1 MQSLTTFAA
10 LLLASVLFVPLFKR
24 AGLGTVLGYLAV
36 GMLIGPFG
44 VKLVRDPD
52 NLLHTAELGVVML
65 LFVIGL
71 ELKPSRL
78 WALRRSVFGLGLLQM
93 LGVAVALAAAGWY
106 VGLSLSAASLVG
118 IILALSSTA
127 FVLPTLAER
136 RELASRHGRE
146 AFAIL
151 LFQDLSVIPLLAL
164 IPLFGTG
171 RSTALTHPAV
181 GLGLLIL
188 VAVIGRPTLGALF
201 RYVARVNSREVF
213 TAAALVT
220 VLGLALLMQAGGL
233 SMSLGAF
240 VAGVLLADS
249 EFRHELEASIAPF
262 QGLLLGLFFM
272 AVGMSTNLSLLYK
285 FPWQIIGLTAGLL
298 VIKFVVLYGLRRI
311 LGGGKGEARMLSL
324 ALAQGG
330 EFAFVLFDAAQSFRV
345 LGEVQADKLTLVV
358 ALSMAVSPLLL
369 MLGDY
374 LARRDA
380 RSEPARA
387 FDEMPSEASPVV
399 IAGFGRVGQ
408 IVGRLLLARG
418 IPFTALDVDAG
429 QVDTVRKFGFRV
441 FYGDAANL
449 DLLHAAQ
456 TSEAKVFVLAIDD
469 VEASLRTAE
478 LVRKHFPEVQV
489 VARARNRFH
498 ASRLMGLGIDH
509 QIREALPS
517 SLEMARW
524 TLELLHEPP
533 ALVDQMVMRFAR
545 HDAELLRRQQAIA
558 HDEGKM
564 IQSSKEAREELVQI
578 LEEARKAFAK
588 SSRPSRAS
596 STV

>member
-52 NLLHTAELGVVML
+52 NLLHTAELGVVLL

-78 WALRRSVFGLGLLQM
+78 WALRRSVFGLGALQ
-93 LGVAVALAAAGWY
+93 LFGAALALAGAGFWL
-106 VGLSLSAASLVG
+106 GLSLSAAALVG

-136 RELASRHGRE
+136 RELSTRYGRE

-171 RSTALTHPAV
+171 KPTALTHPAV
-181 GLGLLIL
+181 GLGLLV
-188 VAVIGRPTLGALF
+188 VAAVVGRPLLDALF
-201 RYVARVNSREVF
+201 RHVARVNSREMF

-220 VLGLALLMQAGGL
+220 VLGLALMMQAGGL

-272 AVGMSTNLSLLYK
+272 AVGMSTNLSLLVT
-285 FPWQIIGLTAGLL
+285 FPWQIAGLTAGLL
-298 VIKFVVLYGLRRI
+298 LVKIVVLYGLRR
-311 LGGGKGEARMLSL
+311 LVGGPPAGARMLAL

-369 MLGDY
+369 MLGDRVERTRK
-374 LARRDA
+374 AREPV
-380 RSEPARA
+380 RS
-387 FDEMPSEASPVV
+387 FDDLPSEASEVV

-429 QVDTVRKFGFRV
+429 QVEAVRKFDFRV
-441 FYGDAANL
+441 FYGDAAHL

-456 TSEAKVFVLAIDD
+456 VGQAKVFVLAIDD

-478 LVRKHFPEVQV
+478 LVRKHFPQVQV

-498 ASRLMGLGIDH
+498 AGRLMGLGIER
-509 QIREALPS
+509 QIRESLPS

-533 ALVDQMVMRFAR
+533 ALVDQMITRFAR
-545 HDAELLRRQQAIA
+545 HDADVLARQQAIA
-558 HDEGKM
+558 HDEGKL
-564 IQSSKEAREELVQI
+564 IQSSKEAQDELAQI
-578 LEEARKAFAK
+578 LEEAREAFVEK
-588 SSRPSRAS
+588 SRATKS
-596 STV
+596 ATA

>member
-36 GMLIGPFG
+36 GMLIGPYG

-52 NLLHTAELGVVML
+52 NLLHTAELGVVLL

-78 WALRRSVFGLGLLQM
+78 WALRKSVFGLGAMQLF
-93 LGVAVALAAAGWY
+93 GVAAALAAAGWY
-106 VGLSLSAASLVG
+106 TGLSLSAAALVG

-136 RELASRHGRE
+136 RELSTRYGRE

-171 RSTALTHPAV
+171 KPTALTHPAV
-181 GLGLLIL
+181 GLGLL
-188 VAVIGRPTLGALF
+188 VAVVVVGRPLLDLLF
-201 RYVARVNSREVF
+201 RHVARVNSREMF

-240 VAGVLLADS
+240 IAGVLLADS

-272 AVGMSTNLSLLYK
+272 AVGMSTNLTLLVK
-285 FPWQIIGLTAGLL
+285 FPWQILGLTAGL
-298 VIKFVVLYGLRRI
+298 VMIKVLVLYGLRRLVGGPK
-311 LGGGKGEARMLSL
+311 LGSRMLAL

-330 EFAFVLFDAAQSFRV
+330 EFAFVLFDAAQSFKV

-369 MLGDY
+369 MFGDW
-374 LARRDA
+374 LARREAGRRQPKAYDQ
-380 RSEPARA
+380 
-387 FDEMPSEASPVV
+387 MPSEASDVV

-408 IVGRLLLARG
+408 VVGRLLLARG
-418 IPFTALDVDAG
+418 IRFTALDADAG
-429 QVDTVRKFGFRV
+429 QVETVRKFGFKV
-441 FYGDAANL
+441 FYGDAAHL

-456 TSEAKVFVLAIDD
+456 VGEAKVFVLAIDD

-478 LVRKHFPEVQV
+478 LVKKHFPHVQI

-498 ASRLMGLGIDH
+498 ASRLMDMGIER

-533 ALVDQMVMRFAR
+533 ALVDQMVTRFAR
-545 HDAELLRRQQAIA
+545 HDAEVLARQQAID
-558 HDEGKM
+558 HDEGKL
-564 IQSSKEAREELVQI
+564 IQSSKEARDELVQI
-578 LEEARKAFAK
+578 LEEAREAFTRK
-588 SSRPSRAS
+588 
-596 STV
+596 VKGV

>member
-52 NLLHTAELGVVML
+52 NLLHTAELGVVLL

-78 WALRRSVFGLGLLQM
+78 WALRRPVFGLGALQ
-93 LGVAVALAAAGWY
+93 LFGVAAALAGAGRY
-106 VGLSLSAASLVG
+106 LLGLSLPAASVVG

-136 RELASRHGRE
+136 RELSTRYGRE

-181 GLGLLIL
+181 GLGLLL
-188 VAVIGRPTLGALF
+188 VVAVVGRPLLDNLF
-201 RYVARVNSREVF
+201 RYVARVNSREMF

-220 VLGLALLMQAGGL
+220 VLGLALMMQAGGL

-272 AVGMSTNLSLLYK
+272 AVGMSTNLGLLVQ
-285 FPWQIIGLTAGLL
+285 FPMQILGLTAGLIF
-298 VIKFVVLYGLRRI
+298 VKVVVLYVLRR
-311 LGGGKGEARMLSL
+311 LMGGVPGEARMLAL

-330 EFAFVLFDAAQSFRV
+330 EFAFVLFDAAQSFKV

-358 ALSMAVSPLLL
+358 ALSMAASPLLL
-369 MLGDY
+369 LIGDR
-374 LARRDA
+374 LARAERN
-380 RSEPARA
+380 RQPVRA
-387 FDEMPSEASPVV
+387 FDEIPDESSEVV

-408 IVGRLLLARG
+408 IIGRLLLARG
-418 IPFTALDVDAG
+418 VSFTALDADAG
-429 QVDTVRKFGFRV
+429 QVDTVRRFGLKV
-441 FYGDAANL
+441 FYGDAAHL

-456 TSEAKVFVLAIDD
+456 LGQAKVFVLAIDD

-478 LVRKHFPEVQV
+478 LVRKHFPHVQI

-498 ASRLMGLGIDH
+498 ASRLMDLGIER
-509 QIREALPS
+509 QIRETLPS

-533 ALVDQMVMRFAR
+533 ALAEQMVNRFAR
-545 HDAELLRRQQAIA
+545 HDAAVLARQQAIS
-558 HDEGKM
+558 HDESKL
-564 IQSSKEAREELVQI
+564 IQSSLEAREELVQI
-578 LEEARKAFAK
+578 LEEARVAFAGK
-588 SSRPSRAS
+588 KG
-596 STV
+596 

>member
-52 NLLHTAELGVVML
+52 NLLHTAELGVVLL

-78 WALRRSVFGLGLLQM
+78 WALRRPVFGLGALQ
-93 LGVAVALAAAGWY
+93 LFGVAAALAGAGRY
-106 VGLSLSAASLVG
+106 LLGLSLPAASVVG

-136 RELASRHGRE
+136 RELSTRYGRE

-181 GLGLLIL
+181 GLGLLL
-188 VAVIGRPTLGALF
+188 VVAVVGRPLLDNLF
-201 RYVARVNSREVF
+201 RYVARVNSREMF

-220 VLGLALLMQAGGL
+220 VLGLALMMQAGGL

-272 AVGMSTNLSLLYK
+272 AVGMSTNLGLLVQ
-285 FPWQIIGLTAGLL
+285 FPMQILGLTAGLIF
-298 VIKFVVLYGLRRI
+298 VKVVVLYVLRR
-311 LGGGKGEARMLSL
+311 LMGGVPGEARMLAL

-330 EFAFVLFDAAQSFRV
+330 EFAFVLFDAAQSFKV

-358 ALSMAVSPLLL
+358 ALSMAASPLLL
-369 MLGDY
+369 LIGDR
-374 LARRDA
+374 LARAERN
-380 RSEPARA
+380 RQPVRA
-387 FDEMPSEASPVV
+387 FDEIPDESSEVV

-408 IVGRLLLARG
+408 IIGRLLLARG
-418 IPFTALDVDAG
+418 VSFTALDADAG
-429 QVDTVRKFGFRV
+429 QVDTVRRFGLKV
-441 FYGDAANL
+441 FYGDAAHL

-456 TSEAKVFVLAIDD
+456 LGQAKVFVLAIDD

-478 LVRKHFPEVQV
+478 LVRKHFPHVQI

-498 ASRLMGLGIDH
+498 ASRLMDLGIER
-509 QIREALPS
+509 QIREPLPS

-533 ALVDQMVMRFAR
+533 ALAEQMVNRLAR
-545 HDAELLRRQQAIA
+545 HDAAVLARQQAIS
-558 HDEGKM
+558 HDESKL
-564 IQSSKEAREELVQI
+564 IQSSLEAREELVQI
-578 LEEARKAFAK
+578 LEEARVAFAGK
-588 SSRPSRAS
+588 KG
-596 STV
+596 

>member
-10 LLLASVLFVPLFKR
+10 LLLAAVLFVPLFKR

-36 GMLIGPFG
+36 GMLIGPSG
-44 VKLVRDPD
+44 IKLVRDPD
-52 NLLHTAELGVVML
+52 NLMHTAELGVILL

-78 WALRRSVFGLGLLQM
+78 WALRRSVFGLGALQ
-93 LGVAVALAAAGWY
+93 LFGVAAALSGACRYFGLSWAAA
-106 VGLSLSAASLVG
+106 VVVG

-136 RELASRHGRE
+136 RELSTRHGRE

-171 RSTALTHPAV
+171 KSTALTHPGV
-181 GLGLLIL
+181 GLGLLVV
-188 VAVIGRPTLGALF
+188 VAVVGRPLLDALF
-201 RYVARVNSREVF
+201 RHVARVNSREMF

-272 AVGMSTNLSLLYK
+272 AVGMATNLTLLVK
-285 FPWQIIGLTAGLL
+285 QPLQIIGLTAGLIA
-298 VIKFVVLYGLRRI
+298 VKFVVLYVLRR
-311 LGGGKGEARMLSL
+311 LVGGPAQEARQLSL

-345 LGEVQADKLTLVV
+345 LGEVQADRLTLVV

-369 MLGDY
+369 MLGDRLTR
-374 LARRDA
+374 LAQEKA
-380 RSEPARA
+380 PVRA
-387 FDEMPSEASPVV
+387 YDEMPDESSEVV

-418 IPFTALDVDAG
+418 VSFTALDADAG
-429 QVDTVRKFGFRV
+429 QVDTVRRFGLKV
-441 FYGDAANL
+441 FYGDAAHL
-449 DLLHAAQ
+449 DLLYAAQ
-456 TSEAKVFVLAIDD
+456 VDKAKVLVLAIDD

-478 LVRKHFPEVQV
+478 LVRRHFPHVQI

-498 ASRLMGLGIDH
+498 AGRLMDLGIER
-509 QIREALPS
+509 QIRETLPA

-524 TLELLHEPP
+524 TLECLHEPP
-533 ALVDQMVMRFAR
+533 ALAEQLVSRFAR
-545 HDAELLRRQQAIA
+545 HDAEVLARQQAIA
-558 HDEGKM
+558 HDEGKL
-564 IQSSKEAREELVQI
+564 IQSSLEAREELAQV
-578 LEEARKAFAK
+578 LEEARLAFTRKGRGA
-588 SSRPSRAS
+588 
-596 STV
+596 

>member
-36 GMLIGPFG
+36 GMLIGPYG

-52 NLLHTAELGVVML
+52 NLLHTAELGVVLL

-78 WALRRSVFGLGLLQM
+78 WALRKSVFGLGAMQLF
-93 LGVAVALAAAGWY
+93 GVAAALAAAGLY
-106 VGLSLSAASLVG
+106 TGLSLSAAALVG

-136 RELASRHGRE
+136 RELSTRYGRE

-171 RSTALTHPAV
+171 KPTALTHPAV
-181 GLGLLIL
+181 GLGLL
-188 VAVIGRPTLGALF
+188 VAVMVVGRPLLDLLF
-201 RYVARVNSREVF
+201 RHVARVNSREMF

-240 VAGVLLADS
+240 IAGVLLADS

-272 AVGMSTNLSLLYK
+272 AVGMSTNLTLLVK
-285 FPWQIIGLTAGLL
+285 FPWQIIGLTAGL
-298 VIKFVVLYGLRRI
+298 VMIKVVVLYGLRRLVGGPK
-311 LGGGKGEARMLSL
+311 LGSRMLAL

-330 EFAFVLFDAAQSFRV
+330 EFAFVLFDAAQSFKV

-369 MLGDY
+369 MFGDW
-374 LARRDA
+374 LARREAGRRPPKAYDQ
-380 RSEPARA
+380 
-387 FDEMPSEASPVV
+387 MPSEASDVV

-408 IVGRLLLARG
+408 VVGRLLLARG
-418 IPFTALDVDAG
+418 IRFTALDADAG
-429 QVDTVRKFGFRV
+429 QVETVRKFGFKV
-441 FYGDAANL
+441 FYGDAAHL

-456 TSEAKVFVLAIDD
+456 VGEAKVFVLAIDD

-478 LVRKHFPEVQV
+478 LVKKHFPHVQI

-498 ASRLMGLGIDH
+498 ASRLMDMGIER

-533 ALVDQMVMRFAR
+533 ALVDQMVTRFAR
-545 HDAELLRRQQAIA
+545 HDAEVLARQQAID
-558 HDEGKM
+558 HDEGKL
-564 IQSSKEAREELVQI
+564 IQSSKEARDELAQI
-578 LEEARKAFAK
+578 LEEAREAFAK
-588 SSRPSRAS
+588 KARPAKAAGA
-596 STV
+596 

>member
-52 NLLHTAELGVVML
+52 NLMHTAELGVVLL

-78 WALRRSVFGLGLLQM
+78 WALRRSVFGLGAMQM
-93 LGVAVALAAAGWY
+93 IGSAAALAVAGRYLGLSLAAA
-106 VGLSLSAASLVG
+106 ALVG

-136 RELASRHGRE
+136 RELSTRYGRD

-171 RSTALTHPAV
+171 KSTALTHPAV
-181 GLGLLIL
+181 GLGLL
-188 VAVIGRPTLGALF
+188 VAVAVVGRPLLNALF
-201 RYVARVNSREVF
+201 HHVARVNSREMF

-220 VLGLALLMQAGGL
+220 VLGLALMMQAGGL

-272 AVGMSTNLSLLYK
+272 AVGMSTNLGLLVQ
-285 FPWQIIGLTAGLL
+285 FPWQILGLTVGL
-298 VIKFVVLYGLRRI
+298 VAIKCGVLYGLRR
-311 LGGGKGEARMLSL
+311 LAGGAKPEARLLAL

-369 MLGDY
+369 MLGDF
-374 LARRDA
+374 LARVEA
-380 RSEPARA
+380 AKVPPRA
-387 FDEMPSEASPVV
+387 FDEMPGEASEVV

-408 IVGRLLLARG
+408 IVGRLMLARG
-418 IPFTALDVDAG
+418 IRFTALDVDTE
-429 QVDTVRKFGFRV
+429 QVDTVRKFGLKV
-441 FYGDAANL
+441 FYGDAGNL
-449 DLLHAAQ
+449 DVLHSAQ
-456 TSEAKVFVLAIDD
+456 LGEAKVFVLAIDD
-469 VEASLRTAE
+469 VKASLRAAE
-478 LVRKHFPEVQV
+478 LVHKHFPDVQI

-498 ASRLMGLGIDH
+498 AGRLMDLGIER
-509 QIREALPS
+509 QIRETLPS

-533 ALVDQMVMRFAR
+533 ALVEQMMSSFAQ
-545 HDAELLRRQQAIA
+545 HDAEVLARQQAIA
-558 HDEGKM
+558 HDESKL
-564 IQSSKEAREELVQI
+564 IQSSREAREELAQI
-578 LEEARKAFAK
+578 LEEARTAFVKKAKGVKA
-588 SSRPSRAS
+588 
-596 STV
+596 

>member
-44 VKLVRDPD
+44 VELVRDPD
-52 NLLHTAELGVVML
+52 NLMHTAELGVVLL

-78 WALRRSVFGLGLLQM
+78 WALRRSVFGLGAMQM
-93 LGVAVALAAAGWY
+93 VAAATALAAGGLY
-106 VGLSLSAASLVG
+106 LGLSLSAAALVG

-136 RELASRHGRE
+136 RELSTRYGRD

-171 RSTALTHPAV
+171 RSTALTHPGV
-181 GLGLLIL
+181 GLGVL
-188 VAVIGRPTLGALF
+188 VVVAMIGRPLLNALF
-201 RYVARVNSREVF
+201 RHVARVDSREMF

-272 AVGMSTNLSLLYK
+272 AVGMSTNLSLLVK
-285 FPWQIIGLTAGLL
+285 FPLQILGLTAGL
-298 VIKFVVLYGLRRI
+298 VTIKFLTLYGLRRL
-311 LGGGKGEARMLSL
+311 LGGVKAEARMLAL

-369 MLGDY
+369 LIGDF
-374 LARRDA
+374 LVRADA
-380 RSEPARA
+380 AKQPPRA
-387 FDEMPSEASPVV
+387 FDEMPAEASEVV

-408 IVGRLLLARG
+408 VVGRLLLARG
-418 IPFTALDVDAG
+418 TRFTALDVDAE
-429 QVDTVRKFGFRV
+429 QVETVRRFGLKV

-456 TSEAKVFVLAIDD
+456 LREAKVFVLAIDD
-469 VEASLRTAE
+469 VKASLRTAE
-478 LVRKHFPEVQV
+478 LVRKHFPHVQI

-498 ASRLMGLGIDH
+498 ASRLMDLGIER

-533 ALVDQMVMRFAR
+533 ALVDQMVTRFVR
-545 HDAELLRRQQAIA
+545 HDAEVLARQQAIA
-558 HDEGKM
+558 HDEGQM
-564 IQSSKEAREELVQI
+564 IQSTRAAREELAQI
-578 LEEARKAFAK
+578 LEEARAAFSHK
-588 SSRPSRAS
+588 ERGVKR
-596 STV
+596 

>member
-36 GMLIGPFG
+36 GMLIGPYG

-52 NLLHTAELGVVML
+52 NLLHTAELGVVLL

-78 WALRRSVFGLGLLQM
+78 WALRKSVFGLGAMQLF
-93 LGVAVALAAAGWY
+93 GVAAALAAAGLY
-106 VGLSLSAASLVG
+106 TGLSMSAAALVG

-136 RELASRHGRE
+136 RELSTRYGRE

-171 RSTALTHPAV
+171 KPTALTHPAV
-181 GLGLLIL
+181 GLGLL
-188 VAVIGRPTLGALF
+188 VAVMVVGRPLLDLLF
-201 RYVARVNSREVF
+201 RHVARVNSREMF

-240 VAGVLLADS
+240 IAGVLLADS

-272 AVGMSTNLSLLYK
+272 AVGMSTNLTLLVK
-285 FPWQIIGLTAGLL
+285 FPWQIIGLTAGL
-298 VIKFVVLYGLRRI
+298 VMIKVVVLYGLRRLVGGPK
-311 LGGGKGEARMLSL
+311 LGSRMLAL

-330 EFAFVLFDAAQSFRV
+330 EFAFVLFDAAQSFKV

-369 MLGDY
+369 MFGDW
-374 LARRDA
+374 LARREAGRRPPKAYDQ
-380 RSEPARA
+380 
-387 FDEMPSEASPVV
+387 MPSEASDVV

-408 IVGRLLLARG
+408 VVGRLLLARG
-418 IPFTALDVDAG
+418 IRFTALDADAG
-429 QVDTVRKFGFRV
+429 QVETVRKFGFKV
-441 FYGDAANL
+441 FYGDAAHL

-456 TSEAKVFVLAIDD
+456 VGEAKVFVLAIDD

-478 LVRKHFPEVQV
+478 LVKKHFPHVQI

-498 ASRLMGLGIDH
+498 ASRLMDMGIER

-533 ALVDQMVMRFAR
+533 ALVDQMVTRFAR
-545 HDAELLRRQQAIA
+545 HDAEVLARQQAID
-558 HDEGKM
+558 HDEGKL
-564 IQSSKEAREELVQI
+564 IQSSKEARDELAQI
-578 LEEARKAFAK
+578 LEEAREAFAK
-588 SSRPSRAS
+588 KARPAKAAGA
-596 STV
+596 

>member
-36 GMLIGPFG
+36 GMLIGPYG

-52 NLLHTAELGVVML
+52 NLLHTAELGVVLL

-78 WALRRSVFGLGLLQM
+78 WALRKSVFGLGAMQLF
-93 LGVAVALAAAGWY
+93 GVAAALAAAGWY
-106 VGLSLSAASLVG
+106 TGLSLSAAALVG

-136 RELASRHGRE
+136 RELSTRYGRE

-171 RSTALTHPAV
+171 KPTALTHPAV
-181 GLGLLIL
+181 GLGLL
-188 VAVIGRPTLGALF
+188 VAVVVVGRPLLDLLF
-201 RYVARVNSREVF
+201 RHVARVNSREMF

-240 VAGVLLADS
+240 IAGVLLADS

-272 AVGMSTNLSLLYK
+272 AVGMSTNLTLLVK
-285 FPWQIIGLTAGLL
+285 FPWQIIGLTAGL
-298 VIKFVVLYGLRRI
+298 VMIKVLVLYGLRRLVGGPK
-311 LGGGKGEARMLSL
+311 LGSRMLAL

-330 EFAFVLFDAAQSFRV
+330 EFAFVLFDAAQSFKV

-369 MLGDY
+369 MFGDW
-374 LARRDA
+374 LARREAGRRPPKAYDQ
-380 RSEPARA
+380 
-387 FDEMPSEASPVV
+387 MPSEASDVV

-408 IVGRLLLARG
+408 VVGRLLLARG
-418 IPFTALDVDAG
+418 IRFTALDADAG
-429 QVDTVRKFGFRV
+429 QVETVRKFGFKV
-441 FYGDAANL
+441 FYGDAAHL

-456 TSEAKVFVLAIDD
+456 VGEAKVFVLAIDD

-478 LVRKHFPEVQV
+478 LVKKHFPHVQI

-498 ASRLMGLGIDH
+498 ASRLMDMGIER

-533 ALVDQMVMRFAR
+533 ALVDQMVTRFAR
-545 HDAELLRRQQAIA
+545 HDAEVLARQQAID
-558 HDEGKM
+558 HDEGKL
-564 IQSSKEAREELVQI
+564 IQSSKEARDELVQI
-578 LEEARKAFAK
+578 LEEAREAFAK
-588 SSRPSRAS
+588 KERPAK
-596 STV
+596 VAGA

>member
-36 GMLIGPFG
+36 GMLIGPYG

-52 NLLHTAELGVVML
+52 NLLHTAELGVVLL

-78 WALRRSVFGLGLLQM
+78 WALRKSVFGLGAMQLF
-93 LGVAVALAAAGWY
+93 GVAAALAAAGLY
-106 VGLSLSAASLVG
+106 TGLSLSAAALVG

-136 RELASRHGRE
+136 RELSTRYGRE

-171 RSTALTHPAV
+171 KPTALTHPAV
-181 GLGLLIL
+181 GLGLL
-188 VAVIGRPTLGALF
+188 VAVVVVGRPLLDLLF
-201 RYVARVNSREVF
+201 RHVARVNSREMF

-240 VAGVLLADS
+240 IAGVLLADS

-272 AVGMSTNLSLLYK
+272 AVGMSTNLTLLVK
-285 FPWQIIGLTAGLL
+285 FPWQILGLTAGL
-298 VIKFVVLYGLRRI
+298 VMIKVVVLYGLRRLVGGPK
-311 LGGGKGEARMLSL
+311 LGSRMLAL

-330 EFAFVLFDAAQSFRV
+330 EFAFVLFDAAQSFKV

-369 MLGDY
+369 MFGDW
-374 LARRDA
+374 LARREAGRRPPKAYDQ
-380 RSEPARA
+380 
-387 FDEMPSEASPVV
+387 MPSEASDVV

-408 IVGRLLLARG
+408 VVGRLLLARG
-418 IPFTALDVDAG
+418 IRFTALDADAG
-429 QVDTVRKFGFRV
+429 QVETVRKFGFKV
-441 FYGDAANL
+441 FYGDAAHL

-456 TSEAKVFVLAIDD
+456 VGEAKVFVLAIDD

-478 LVRKHFPEVQV
+478 LVKKHFPDVQI

-498 ASRLMGLGIDH
+498 ASRLMDMGIER

-533 ALVDQMVMRFAR
+533 ALVDQMVTRFAR
-545 HDAELLRRQQAIA
+545 HDAEVLARQQAID
-558 HDEGKM
+558 HDEGKL
-564 IQSSKEAREELVQI
+564 IQSSKEARDELVQI
-578 LEEARKAFAK
+578 LEEAREAFAK
-588 SSRPSRAS
+588 KARPAK
-596 STV
+596 VAGA

>member
-1 MQSLTTFAA
+1 MQSLSTLAA

-36 GMLIGPFG
+36 GMLIGPSG
-44 VKLVRDPD
+44 IQLVRDPD
-52 NLLHTAELGVVML
+52 NLMHTAELGVVLL

-78 WALRRSVFGLGLLQM
+78 WALRRQVFGLGSLQ
-93 LGVAVALAAAGWY
+93 LFGVAAALAGAARY
-106 VGLSLSAASLVG
+106 LGLSTSASVLVG

-136 RELASRHGRE
+136 KELSTRYGRE
-146 AFAIL
+146 SFAIL

-171 RSTALTHPAV
+171 KSTALTHPAV
-181 GLGLLIL
+181 GVGLLLGL
-188 VAVIGRPTLGALF
+188 AVVGRPLLDFLF
-201 RYVARVNSREVF
+201 RYVARVNSREMF
-213 TAAALVT
+213 TAAALAT

-249 EFRHELEASIAPF
+249 EFRHELEAAIAPF
-262 QGLLLGLFFM
+262 QGLLLGLFFV
-272 AVGMSTNLSLLYK
+272 AVGMSTNLSLLVR
-285 FPWQIIGLTAGLL
+285 FPFQILGLTLGLIA
-298 VIKFVVLYGLRRI
+298 IKGAVLYLLRR
-311 LGGGKGEARMLSL
+311 LVGGARTESRQLAL

-330 EFAFVLFDAAQSFRV
+330 EFAFVLFDAAESFKV
-345 LGEVQADKLTLVV
+345 LGEIQADKLTLVV
-358 ALSMAVSPLLL
+358 ALSMALSPLLL
-369 MLGDY
+369 I
-374 LARRDA
+374 LADRI
-380 RSEPARA
+380 ARA
-387 FDEMPSEASPVV
+387 AQAAAPQPYDEMPSEASEVV

-418 IPFTALDVDAG
+418 TRFTALDVDAG
-429 QVDTVRKFGFRV
+429 QVETVRRFGLKV
-441 FYGDAANL
+441 FYGDAAHL

-456 TSEAKVFVLAIDD
+456 LDQARVFVLAIDD

-478 LVRKHFPEVQV
+478 LVRKHFPHVHI

-498 ASRLMGLGIDH
+498 ATRLMDLGIEH

-524 TLELLHEPP
+524 TLELLDEPP
-533 ALVDQMVMRFAR
+533 ALVDQMVSRFAR
-545 HDAELLRRQQAIA
+545 HDADVLARQQAIG
-558 HDEGKM
+558 HDEQKM
-564 IQSSKEAREELVQI
+564 IQSSLEARAELVQI
-578 LEEARKAFAK
+578 LEEARAAFARK
-588 SSRPSRAS
+588 P
-596 STV
+596 V